1 MDDLNLLTYSAL
13 TEQNCI
19 KLQASYEKC
28 QDWAKRHGIA
38 FAPHKYE
45 LIHFTT
51 ASKKHNLQASVK
63 LGDVTKDPTNSVR
76 VLGVWLDPKLKWS
89 AHATIVQK
97 KGALALAAF
106 RKIVAS
112 TWGASFSRSRLLYN
126 STIRPTITYGLAA
139 WHEPTQSKQSK
150 VIQTAAKYQSA
161 SLRAVAGAFKA
172 TPLRELE
179 TETYTPPLDIYC
191 NEMYA
196 RHIQCTYSSKA
207 GKFIQEQ
214 CRVIFGKLQRR
225 KRRRALDPIVPVIQ
239 EKLDWVRQRAQE
251 LGNDSRKAIVQEW
264 SVRWHKY
271 RKRGY
276 KYSIAALDKPCAKK
290 LKLYNNL
297 KKAESSVV
305 FQARTG
311 RIGLGHFLS
320 TANVPGYELS
330 C

>member
-1 MDDLNLLTYSAL
+1 
-13 TEQNCI
+13 
-19 KLQASYEKC
+19 
-28 QDWAKRHGIA
+28 
-38 FAPHKYE
+38 
-45 LIHFTT
+45 
-51 ASKKHNLQASVK
+51 
-63 LGDVTKDPTNSVR
+63 
-76 VLGVWLDPKLKWS
+76 
-89 AHATIVQK
+89 
-97 KGALALAAF
+97 
-106 RKIVAS
+106 
-112 TWGASFSRSRLLYN
+112 
-126 STIRPTITYGLAA
+126 
-139 WHEPTQSKQSK
+139 
-150 VIQTAAKYQSA
+150 VIQIAAKYQSA

-196 RHIQCTYSSKA
+196 RHIQRTYSSKA

-264 SVRWHKY
+264 SVRWHKH

-290 LKLYNNL
+290 LKLYDNL

-311 RIGLGHFLS
+311 RIGLGHFLNI
-320 TANVPGYELS
+320 ANVPGYKLS
-330 C
+330 CQYKRGDETAEHILLYCPIERERREWRRGLSFRDLVSEPKAVAATAKWLIQSQKLGQFSLASKLLYSSSTS